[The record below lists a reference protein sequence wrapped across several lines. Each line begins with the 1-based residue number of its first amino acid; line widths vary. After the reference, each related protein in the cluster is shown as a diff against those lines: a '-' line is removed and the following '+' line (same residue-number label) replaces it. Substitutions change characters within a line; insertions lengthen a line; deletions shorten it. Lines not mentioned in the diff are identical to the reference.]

1 MEVAGLVLGALPV
14 AIQAFQTYRTI
25 LSTMK
30 NTKNELESMIR
41 DLKTQEVILQNTC
54 TILLRGIAPDSEIYD
69 MIDRPYG
76 DTWRRYNDEVRL
88 RLGKSERLFQERVV
102 EMMEAT
108 TELQE
113 KLALD
118 SQGKVIYFPSDY
130 LD

>member
-1 MEVAGLVLGALPV
+1 
-14 AIQAFQTYRTI
+14 
-25 LSTMK
+25 MK

-76 DTWRRYNDEVRL
+76 DMWRRYNDEVRL